1 MSKPEGEFAALLKR
15 MAAGD
20 RLSANDSAAAF
31 GAMMAGQVSEMRM
44 AAFLTALAVRG
55 PSIAEI
61 TGAARAMRE
70 AMTVVQSPEGAI
82 DVCGTGGDNAGTL
95 NVSTA
100 AAFVVAGLG
109 VPVAKHG
116 NRAMSSRTG
125 SADVLEA
132 LGVHIALE
140 EGGAEACLRAARICF
155 MFAQAHHP
163 SMKHVAAV
171 RQELGF
177 RTVFNLLGPLTNPA
191 HVKRQLIGVY
201 DETWLLPFAHAL
213 KALGAEKAWIVHG
226 QGMDELALSGVTKVA
241 VLEHGDVRTFEISPE
256 DAGFTRAPLKAIKGG
271 TPEKNAEAIR
281 SLLRGARGPFRDI
294 VVLNAAAALVVAD
307 KVPDLQHG
315 VKLASEAIDEGA
327 AQAALDTLIAA
338 SREVAA

>member
-1 MSKPEGEFAALLKR
+1 MKRTDEFGAALKR
-15 MAAGD
+15 VAAGHA
-20 RLSANDSAAAF
+20 LNEAEATQAF
-31 GAMMAGQVSEMRM
+31 TALMSGTVSPARVG
-44 AAFLTALAVRG
+44 AFLTALAMRHA
-55 PSIAEI
+55 SIDELVG
-61 TGAARAMRE
+61 GARVMRE
-70 AMTVVQSPEGAI
+70 AVVGVEAPPGAI
-82 DVCGTGGDNAGTL
+82 DVCGTGGDGQGTL

-100 AAFVVAGLG
+100 AALVVAGSG

-132 LGVHIALE
+132 LGVHISLE
-140 EGGAEACLRAARICF
+140 PGGAEACLRAARICF
-155 MFAQAHHP
+155 MFAQAYHP
-163 SMKHVAAV
+163 AMKHVAPI

-177 RTVFNLLGPLTNPA
+177 RTIFNLLGPLSNPA

-201 DETWLLPFAHAL
+201 DESWLEPFAHAL

-226 QGMDELALSGVTKVA
+226 QGLDELALSGVTKVA
-241 VLEHGDVRTFEISPE
+241 ALENGDVRTFEITPE
-256 DAGFTRAPLKAIKGG
+256 DVGLARAPIKAIKGG
-271 TPEKNAEAIR
+271 TAEKNAEAIR

-307 KVPDLQHG
+307 KVQDLRDG
-315 VKLASEAIDEGA
+315 IRLAAAAIDEGA
-327 AQAALDTLIAA
+327 AEAALNTLIAA